1 MLDNHYLEKHVVS
14 TIPILQCESCEYRT
28 HNKYYLSDVKRQ
40 HVGEQSSSS
49 FVCSKCFKRKHNE
62 YLLRKHMQ
70 QHIESVCMICQKKF
84 QSNKNLKRHTVV
96 HEIKR
101 CEKDREIGVE
111 CGKNVQS
118 KKDLKNHQKSHKK
131 VNEIDA
137 LA

>member
-1 MLDNHYLEKHVVS
+1 MSEAQRTQDGWHKVALSQVKKLASSLARHTGQVEKEVTGQVAIS
-14 TIPILQCESCEYRT
+14 SPAAL
-28 HNKYYLSDVKRQ
+28 
-40 HVGEQSSSS
+40 SSS
-49 FVCSKCFKRKHNE
+49 KRE
-62 YLLRKHMQ
+62 Q
-70 QHIESVCMICQKKF
+70 SVCMICQKKF

>member
-1 MLDNHYLEKHVVS
+1 M
-14 TIPILQCESCEYRT
+14 
-28 HNKYYLSDVKRQ
+28 
-40 HVGEQSSSS
+40 
-49 FVCSKCFKRKHNE
+49 
-62 YLLRKHMQ
+62 
-70 QHIESVCMICQKKF
+70 
-84 QSNKNLKRHTVV
+84 VV

-137 LA
+137 QAS